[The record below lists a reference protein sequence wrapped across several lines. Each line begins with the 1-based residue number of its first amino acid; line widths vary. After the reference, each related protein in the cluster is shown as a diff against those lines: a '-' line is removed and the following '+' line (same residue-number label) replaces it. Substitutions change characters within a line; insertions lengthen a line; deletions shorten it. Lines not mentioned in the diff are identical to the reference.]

1 MDGKRGRV
9 AREGGGGHGTA
20 RACRAARSLCVHLEW
35 AGAMTGL
42 AVAAF
47 AAGCAGLGLAQP
59 WRGRAD
65 VECRSLTAGADLAAW
80 LRYGGSHDG
89 LLFIIPVANLCL
101 VKGLVADA
109 AEVAIYVAC
118 FVAARATASLG
129 VVLAGVFFAPAARA
143 FSRND
148 ANSVRSFLA
157 AGLRVQVLLLA
168 LSPFRGSEFLQQ
180 ANGPNETR
188 SDFTRADL
196 RQVRA
201 RRVTDQPEPLRPL
214 PRCVVIHSGPARSF
228 Q

>member
-1 MDGKRGRV
+1 
-9 AREGGGGHGTA
+9 
-20 RACRAARSLCVHLEW
+20 
-35 AGAMTGL
+35 MTGL
-42 AVAAF
+42 AVTAF
-47 AAGCAGLGLAQP
+47 AAGCAGLWLVRP

-89 LLFIIPVANLCL
+89 LLFMIPVANLCL
-101 VKGLVADA
+101 VKCLVTDA
-109 AEVAIYVAC
+109 AEVAVYVAC

-129 VVLAGVFFAPAARA
+129 IVLAGIFFAPAARA
-143 FSRND
+143 VSRND

-157 AGLRVQVLLLA
+157 LGVRVQVLLLA
-168 LSPFRGSEFLQQ
+168 PLVALGPMRGPEFLQEG
-180 ANGPNETR
+180 NGPNETR

-214 PRCVVIHSGPARSF
+214 PAAS
-228 Q
+228 